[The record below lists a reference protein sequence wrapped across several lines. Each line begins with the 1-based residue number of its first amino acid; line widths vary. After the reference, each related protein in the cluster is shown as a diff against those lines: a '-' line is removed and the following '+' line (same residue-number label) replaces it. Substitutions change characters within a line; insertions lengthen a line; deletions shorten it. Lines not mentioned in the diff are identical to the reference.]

1 MIIHING
8 MPGVGK
14 YTVAKVLAEALPAR
28 LIDNHLVI
36 DLVVSIC
43 GRDSPQYI
51 PTVNKINKVVHD
63 VIVSKPKNE
72 TIIFT
77 NALTQ
82 ELSEDKERLKIIET
96 LADKMEVPFVP
107 ILLYCEQEEN
117 TKRLTNSERKN
128 KGKLMD
134 ENILKDL
141 LKTYTITH
149 DQDHSNSIE
158 IDTSALTAKQT
169 AKAVI
174 AQLPP
179 NY

>member
-1 MIIHING
+1 
-8 MPGVGK
+8 
-14 YTVAKVLAEALPAR
+14 
-28 LIDNHLVI
+28 
-36 DLVVSIC
+36 
-43 GRDSPQYI
+43 
-51 PTVNKINKVVHD
+51 
-63 VIVSKPKNE
+63 
-72 TIIFT
+72 
-77 NALTQ
+77 
-82 ELSEDKERLKIIET
+82 
-96 LADKMEVPFVP
+96 MEVPFVP

-174 AQLPP
+174 AKLPP